1 MPKIVIGIHGLG
13 NKPPK
18 EILEK
23 WWKQAIADGL
33 YHHNYSGVKFEFE
46 LVYWADILHPLPLN
60 INETDKANQL
70 YLSEPYSSGQFA
82 ELTEPMTFREKALDY
97 LEKYS
102 DKILLNGAMS
112 LKLPPFTELFIHRY
126 LRDLEIYYS
135 SSLINHNG
143 TKRPVREVIIARL
156 VDVLKKHKN
165 KKIFL
170 IAHSMG
176 AIITHDALIDNVPDI
191 NIDTLVTIGSP
202 LGQKYHIKKMQT
214 EHSSGSRDKLKVPN
228 NICRYWYNLSDLEDQ
243 VAVNH
248 NLAKIYK
255 SDSKSVQ
262 IKDMIVEN
270 KFVSSGVRNP
280 HKSYGYLRTPE
291 FALIMCNFLIYK
303 QPGIFGWL
311 KKKLKVFGIS
321 H

>member
-18 EILEK
+18 ETLEK
-23 WWKQAIADGL
+23 WWKLAIVDGL
-33 YHHNYSGVKFEFE
+33 NNHHNPMTKFEFE
-46 LVYWADILHPLPLN
+46 LVYWADILHPIPLN
-60 INETDKANQL
+60 IKETDKANPY
-70 YLSEPYSSGQFA
+70 YLSEPYSSEQFT
-82 ELTEPMTFREKALDY
+82 ELNEVKTFRQKTIDY

-143 TKRPVREVIIARL
+143 TKRPVREAIIARL
-156 VDVLKKHKN
+156 VEVLKKHKD

-176 AIITHDALIDNVPDI
+176 AIITHDALIDYVPDI

-214 EHSSGSRDKLKVPN
+214 EHISGSNDKLKVPD

-248 NLAKIYK
+248 NLAKLYK

-262 IKDMIVEN
+262 IIDMIVEN
-270 KFVSSGVRNP
+270 KFVSNATGNP

-291 FALIMCNFLIYK
+291 FTLIMFNFLIYK
-303 QPGIFGWL
+303 QTRILEWL
-311 KKKLKVFGIS
+311 RKKLKSFGIS
-321 H
+321 D